1 MVSEEGYLLY
11 DSRLSQASRC
21 ENPRMPLKLANV
33 NALFSLLQLYINKA
47 SIFSGKIVLLT
58 DIGAGDVPARV
69 EVDPDELSL

>member
-11 DSRLSQASRC
+11 DSRLSQTSRC

>member
-1 MVSEEGYLLY
+1 
-11 DSRLSQASRC
+11 
-21 ENPRMPLKLANV
+21 MPLKLANV